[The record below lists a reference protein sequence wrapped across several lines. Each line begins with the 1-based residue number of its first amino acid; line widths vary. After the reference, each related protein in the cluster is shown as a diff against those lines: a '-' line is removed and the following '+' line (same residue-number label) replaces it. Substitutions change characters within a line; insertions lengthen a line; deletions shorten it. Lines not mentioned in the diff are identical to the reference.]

1 MTTTAG
7 AIITDFGGYDK
18 GQSIQVQSDG
28 KIVVL
33 GTAALASSDGLAIA
47 RYNSNGSLD
56 TTFSGDG
63 LLVAAGA
70 MPISAMRLL
79 SNGKFL
85 TVGSSGGDFAV
96 ARYNSD
102 GSLDK
107 TFSGDGIL
115 TTNASSYWF
124 GDNYREA
131 AYNVTIQVDG
141 KLLAIGYDTRH
152 NDNDSAYFAAI
163 RYNSDGSL
171 DNSFAGNGIFNSD
184 DAGFKGVASCGFV
197 ALDGKIVL
205 AGDSNNDFAVMRLNR
220 DGTFDTSFSG
230 DGKVT
235 TNVGG
240 AGSVYAVSILST
252 GKILVVGNSDGTFA
266 AVRYN
271 VDGSLDTSF
280 SDDGIVTSNA
290 AINEVMSSIVTLPDG
305 KFLAAGT
312 NGNYDLVVVRY
323 NADGT
328 LDSTFGKNGR
338 VTTDLGG
345 AEECTGL
352 AVQNDGKILL
362 TGTSDSDFVLVRY
375 NTDGSLDSTFSPDPI
390 SPHSPTGTVTIN
402 DTTPTVGDTLV
413 AGNSLADADGPASL
427 AITYQWQADTAVL
440 GTGATYTV
448 TAAELGKTL
457 TVTASYTDKG
467 GTKESV
473 ASTATAAVAKAGDPV
488 DPTPGTP
495 GFTFTPSGTA
505 TGEDGTPAIYA
516 VSLNSQPFRDVTLTF
531 TSSNDKEGVIT
542 GAKTMTFTNSSW
554 ATPQTLTITGVDDA
568 VNDGDVSY
576 QITAALSSIDIN
588 YKLLTVKPLALVNI
602 DNDVAVP
609 GKIIY
614 GDVGGSKADFVTSG
628 SADNQSGE
636 GADTIYGLNMPDDLS
651 GGLGNDTIY
660 GGLGPDNLFGENGN
674 DTLWGDEDADYMDGG
689 AGNDILDGGT
699 GIDTMIGGAGNDTY
713 YLGYDAVD
721 VINDQGLS
729 SDIDTIIMPYQLNK
743 YTLPKGIEQGSIAAG
758 NGSSILTGNS
768 SNNSLTGNDGKNIL
782 NGATGRDSLF
792 GGAGDDVLKGGVGN
806 DALSGGAGKD
816 SFVFDAAL
824 KVNVDKITDF
834 KPVDDTIKLDNQ
846 IFTQLSTGVLN
857 ATQFYVG
864 SAAHDPNDYV
874 IYNPTTGTVTY
885 DSDASGAGQGVQIAQ
900 LGVNLPLTNADF
912 VVI

>member
-1 MTTTAG
+1 MTTIAG
-7 AIITDFGGYDK
+7 AIITDFGSYDK
-18 GQSIQVQSDG
+18 GQYVFAQPDG
-28 KIVVL
+28 KITVL
-33 GTAALASSDGLAIA
+33 GITSGFSSDDLAIA
-47 RYNSNGSLD
+47 RYDSNGSLD
-56 TTFSGDG
+56 TTFDSDG
-63 LLVAAGA
+63 KLIATAVMTINAVK
-70 MPISAMRLL
+70 IL
-79 SNGKFL
+79 SDGKFL
-85 TVGSSGGDFAV
+85 TIGTSDNGFAV

-102 GSLDK
+102 GSLD
-107 TFSGDGIL
+107 TAFSGDGKL
-115 TTNASSYWF
+115 TTSFYSTDYA
-124 GDNYREA
+124 DI
-131 AYNVTIQVDG
+131 AYNVTVQADS
-141 KLLAIGYDTRH
+141 KLLVTGFSTAYNT
-152 NDNDSAYFAAI
+152 SAAA

-171 DNSFAGNGIFNSD
+171 DKSFSDDGLFTNGISGGAATF
-184 DAGFKGVASCGFV
+184 A
-197 ALDGKIVL
+197 ALQPDGKAVL
-205 AGDSNNDFAVMRLNR
+205 AGSYYGYDFGLVRLNR
-220 DGTFDTSFSG
+220 
-230 DGKVT
+230 
-235 TNVGG
+235 
-240 AGSVYAVSILST
+240 
-252 GKILVVGNSDGTFA
+252 
-266 AVRYN
+266 
-271 VDGSLDTSF
+271 DGSLDTSF
-280 SDDGIVTSNA
+280 SGDGIITTDLGGKDFANTVNILSTGKILA
-290 AINEVMSSIVTLPDG
+290 AGISDNNFAAVRYNSDGSLDATFGGDGIITTDLGSTESLKSIIQVADS
-305 KFLAAGT
+305 KFLAVGT
-312 NGNYDLVVVRY
+312 NSNYDFVLARY

-328 LDSTFGKNGR
+328 LDTSFSTDGI

-345 AEECTGL
+345 WEEGNGVTVD
-352 AVQNDGKILL
+352 ANGKILL
-362 TGTSDSDFVLVRY
+362 VGTTDSDIALVRY
-375 NTDGSLDSTFSPDPI
+375 NTDGSLDTSFSGTSPI
-390 SPHSPTGTVTIN
+390 SPTNNLPTGKVTIS
-402 DTTPTVGDTLV
+402 DTTPNVGDTLV
-413 AGNSLADADGPASL
+413 AGNTLADKDVLGT
-427 AITYQWQADTAVL
+427 ITYQWQAGSIVL
-440 GTGATYTV
+440 GTGTTHTV
-448 TAAELGKTL
+448 TAAELDKTL
-457 TVTASYTDKG
+457 TVTASYTDNG

-473 ASTATAAVAKAGDPV
+473 TSAATAIVAKAGVIV
-488 DPTPGTP
+488 DPPAGTT
-495 GFTFTPSGTA
+495 GFTFTPNGSA
-505 TGEDGTPAIYA
+505 TGEDGTA
-516 VSLNSQPFRDVTLTF
+516 VSYTVTLNTQPFRDVTLIF
-531 TSSNDKEGVIT
+531 ASSNDKEGVIT
-542 GAKTMTFTNSSW
+542 GAKTMTFTSSSW

-628 SADNQSGE
+628 SADNQSGD
-636 GADTIYGLNMPDDLS
+636 GADMIYGLNMPDDLS

-806 DALSGGAGKD
+806 DALSGGSGKD

-824 KVNVDKITDF
+824 KANVDKITDF

-846 IFTQLSTGVLN
+846 IFTQLSTGVLD

-885 DSDASGAGQGVQIAQ
+885 DSDGSGAGQGVQIAQ
-900 LGVNLPLTNADF
+900 LGVNLSITNADF
-912 VVI
+912 IVI